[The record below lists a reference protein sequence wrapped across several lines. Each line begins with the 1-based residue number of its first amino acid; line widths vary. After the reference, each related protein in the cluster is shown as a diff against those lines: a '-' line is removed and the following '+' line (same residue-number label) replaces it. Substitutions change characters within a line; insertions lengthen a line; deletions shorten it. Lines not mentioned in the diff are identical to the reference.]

1 MRITNAQTTALMHH
15 SMGKSA
21 TELSKVMQ
29 QMATAQRMLR
39 PSDDPIASVRGLRV
53 QREQANL
60 TQYRA
65 NIDNLSGSL
74 SIQEANF
81 SSTSDAL
88 LNVRDLL
95 LWAANGANTGE
106 DLAAIAGELENIEQ
120 TIVSFA
126 NARDEEGRYLFSGT
140 LSDRPA
146 VTFDAVGET
155 YTMTGNNKF
164 RQAAVANGVLVAENV
179 TAQEAFG
186 PDAGML
192 NELHSL
198 VKALKAPGVN
208 PNDPALRVQLEDTL
222 NKLDA
227 THSGV
232 VSAISE
238 LGGRQNTLS
247 LLINSNEDVS
257 LVNKKIEGKLYELDY
272 AGASIDLKNYQMS
285 LQATQKTY
293 LKINDL
299 SLFNLL

>member
-1 MRITNAQTTALMHH
+1 MRVTNSQTTALIHN
-15 SMGKSA
+15 SMSKSA
-21 TELSKVMQ
+21 AELSKLMQ

-74 SIQEANF
+74 SIQEANLT
-81 SSTSDAL
+81 STSDAM

-120 TIVSFA
+120 TIFSFA
-126 NARDEEGRYLFSGT
+126 NARNEEGAYLFSGT
-140 LSDRPA
+140 LSDTPA
-146 VTFDAVGET
+146 ISYDDVTEQYAVS
-155 YTMTGNNKF
+155 GNNKY
-164 RQAAVANGVLVAENV
+164 RQAAVANGVQVAENV
-179 TAQEAFG
+179 TAREAFG
-186 PDAGML
+186 ADAGML
-192 NELHSL
+192 NDLHAL
-198 VKALKAPGVN
+198 VKALKAPN
-208 PNDPALRVQLEDTL
+208 LNASSPALRLQIEGTL
-222 NKLDA
+222 TKLDA
-227 THSGV
+227 THHKVMGAV
-232 VSAISE
+232 SE
-238 LGGRQNTLS
+238 LGGRQNTLA
-247 LLINSNEDVS
+247 LLIDSNEDVS

-272 AGASIDLKNYQMS
+272 ADASIELTNYQMS

-299 SLFNLL
+299 SLFNML